1 MENSSINLNLLQHS
15 WTAEIK
21 DRGGHTHIIWH
32 TSCQWKDVLWQKYYG
47 LQAIIQNSKKERE
60 TNPFII
66 REYD

>member
-32 TSCQWKDVLWQKYYG
+32 TSWPMERRFVAEVLWVASDYPKF
-47 LQAIIQNSKKERE
+47 KKERE